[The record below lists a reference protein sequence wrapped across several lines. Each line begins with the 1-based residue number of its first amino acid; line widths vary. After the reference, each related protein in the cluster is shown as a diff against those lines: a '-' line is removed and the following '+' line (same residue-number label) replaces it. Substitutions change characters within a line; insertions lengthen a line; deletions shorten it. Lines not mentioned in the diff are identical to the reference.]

1 MESDKMG
8 KMGILVVDDD
18 ADFRESMKIILEGE
32 GYSIDSA
39 SSGNEALKLLDE
51 RMYFLVLTD
60 MVMPGLTGME
70 LLEKI
75 KADYLM
81 TEVIMIS
88 GYGTIDKAV
97 EAMKKGAFGFFVKGN
112 DIESLISEIKKAETI
127 RNLKNENYV
136 LKSRINKVP
145 YLIESKNNEFL
156 EILSVIE
163 KAATSNA
170 NVLIMG
176 ESGVGKEVLVEH
188 LHKKSNRK
196 EAPLVTVNCQAFS
209 ESLLESELF
218 GHEKGAFT
226 GAFNR
231 RIGRFEE
238 ASGGTFFL
246 DEIGELSPS
255 TQVKLL
261 RTIENKY
268 IERAGSN
275 KRIPIDLRLVCA
287 TNKNLMKEVQEKRFR
302 EDLFYRIN
310 TISVYVP
317 PLRNRREDLPMF
329 IDFFFEKFSSEQ
341 KKKIKSVSK
350 DVKKFL
356 LEYDYPGNIRELKN
370 IIERL
375 IVLSED
381 GNVTE
386 HGLHVSTQLSEGRS
400 GDLSLKEVR
409 QYAEKAHILKVLDEC
424 NYNKN
429 KAAEVLNIT
438 SRQLY
443 NKMVEYNIK

>member
-1 MESDKMG
+1 MH
-8 KMGILVVDDD
+8 ILIVDDEF
-18 ADFRESMKIILEGE
+18 DFRESMKIILEEE
-32 GYSIDSA
+32 GYIIDSV
-39 SSGNEALKLLDE
+39 SSGNEALKLLNE
-51 RMYFLVLTD
+51 HTYFLVLTD
-60 MVMPGLTGME
+60 LVMPGLSGME

-75 KADYLM
+75 KTDYFM
-81 TEVIMIS
+81 TEVILIS

-112 DIESLISEIKKAETI
+112 NIESLIAEIKKVETI
-127 RNLKNENYV
+127 RKLKNENYV
-136 LKSRINKVP
+136 LKSRINKTT
-145 YLIESKNNEFL
+145 YLLETKNHEFS
-156 EILSVIE
+156 EIINVIE
-163 KAATSNA
+163 KAAVSNA

-188 LHKKSNRK
+188 LHKKSNRRD
-196 EAPLVTVNCQAFS
+196 APLVTVNCQAFS

-226 GAFNR
+226 GAFSR

-238 ASGGTFFL
+238 AGGGTFFL
-246 DEIGELSPS
+246 DEIGELPLS

-275 KRIPIDLRLVCA
+275 KKIPIDLRLICA
-287 TNKNLMKEVQEKRFR
+287 TNKNLLREVQEKHFR

-317 PLRNRREDLPMF
+317 PLRNRKEDLPML
-329 IDFFFEKFSSEQ
+329 IDFFFEKFAFEQ
-341 KKKIKSVSK
+341 KKKIKAISK
-350 DVKKFL
+350 NVKKFL

-375 IVLSED
+375 IVLSDD

-386 HGLHVSTQLSEGRS
+386 SGLHVSTQLNMGCS
-400 GDLSLKEVR
+400 DDQSLKSVR
-409 QYAEKAHILKVLDEC
+409 QCAEKTHILKVLEEC
-424 NYNKN
+424 SYSKN
-429 KAAEVLNIT
+429 KAADVLKIT
-438 SRQLY
+438 GRQLY
-443 NKMVEYNIK
+443 NKMAEYNIK

>member
-1 MESDKMG
+1 MG

-261 RTIENKY
+261 RIIENKY

-275 KRIPIDLRLVCA
+275 SYRFEAGLC
-287 TNKNLMKEVQEKRFR
+287 NK
-302 EDLFYRIN
+302 
-310 TISVYVP
+310 
-317 PLRNRREDLPMF
+317 
-329 IDFFFEKFSSEQ
+329 
-341 KKKIKSVSK
+341 
-350 DVKKFL
+350 
-356 LEYDYPGNIRELKN
+356 
-370 IIERL
+370 
-375 IVLSED
+375 
-381 GNVTE
+381 
-386 HGLHVSTQLSEGRS
+386 
-400 GDLSLKEVR
+400 
-409 QYAEKAHILKVLDEC
+409 
-424 NYNKN
+424 
-429 KAAEVLNIT
+429 
-438 SRQLY
+438 
-443 NKMVEYNIK
+443 